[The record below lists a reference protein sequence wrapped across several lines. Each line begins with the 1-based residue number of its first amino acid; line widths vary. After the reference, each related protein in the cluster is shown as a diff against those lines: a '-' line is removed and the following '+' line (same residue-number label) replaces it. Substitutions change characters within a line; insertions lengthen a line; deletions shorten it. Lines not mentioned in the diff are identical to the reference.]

1 MISETFASTFL
12 VRLTAAEKL
21 VLKAHVEG
29 SVRGRSESLTHFTD
43 NILGPTVVIAHRIL
57 NLYVEE

>member
-1 MISETFASTFL
+1 MIAETFASTSL
-12 VRLTAAEKL
+12 VRLTAAKKL

-29 SVRGRSESLTHFTD
+29 SIRGRGESLTHFAND
-43 NILGPTVVIAHRIL
+43 ILRPPVVIAHRIL

>member
-1 MISETFASTFL
+1 

-21 VLKAHVEG
+21 VLEAHVEG
-29 SVRGRSESLTHFTD
+29 SVGGRGESLTHFAN